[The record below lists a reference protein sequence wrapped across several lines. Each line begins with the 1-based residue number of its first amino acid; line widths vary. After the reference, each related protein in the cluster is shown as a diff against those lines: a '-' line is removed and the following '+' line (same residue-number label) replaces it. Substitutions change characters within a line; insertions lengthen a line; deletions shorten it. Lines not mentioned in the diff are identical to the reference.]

1 MNGATEHTL
10 AELLRVAQEQ
20 NANLAN
26 LNQLL
31 SGRSSGGGG
40 GGGGVGAGIA
50 DMGKNVPILS
60 AAFTVAGAAVSA
72 IGTVF
77 EMLGNVIGKMVD
89 GVGSAIKG
97 LWNFSQKAMEG
108 TARMSD
114 LFDAFGKLPFFIGE
128 LFQIGASL
136 LRTLEKLVDEYVEM
150 SKIGAGF
157 SGGLLEMRNM
167 ASDLALSFSDLKN
180 ITSKNSETFAAA
192 GVSVQQGFSKFTNG
206 LRQLMATDELYRLG
220 VNSKEAAEYLT
231 TMMKVQQVGLRN
243 GQIDSASLSKM
254 TRDYII
260 QLDELSR
267 ATGIHRDQLNESMKK
282 NADDQVFQNWLDDI
296 VDPDKRKDIEASVAA
311 STARLGKDFT
321 ENVFKPI
328 LRGIDGP
335 INDAA
340 IKIAQASGGLSVEMA
355 GELRRITL
363 DSTLSAAERQR
374 QLFLIFAKI
383 GSGAK
388 QFADSL
394 DVISAAD
401 PTIVW
406 QEGVKL
412 GRLVKDGA
420 SQQWKY
426 IQQEQEN
433 SKAAAEESARLLKA
447 QETITKLGNAMT
459 LVFAQI
465 AIEWGPKLLDIGE
478 WILKHLISAIATFA
492 NWMEKTGM
500 PILNDLWGKAEK
512 IWTDAV
518 KIFEEYVLPKLKK
531 IGAWFV
537 ETWDSLVSAKTPKEF
552 FERLGDRFRD
562 GLNNIWADMQSLWA
576 TVKPVFLKIWD
587 EDLKPAL
594 LAAFNAVTDWL
605 ISGMRKNSR
614 IARFLFNETD
624 SEREQSDR
632 EELARLRKEQK
643 NLRSLANSS
652 PDTGFMGELGAYMG
666 NQDEAREKL
675 ARLTELENKYGSNVD
690 LSRPQHYGARAGGGL
705 VNPGT
710 YLVGERGPEL
720 LSVGASGNVITNENL
735 QKLLNRLAGDSDNNY
750 LAAAVEE
757 LNNTMKRM
765 ETHAATTADYS
776 RRTVGAIAQMGGD
789 IMPAI

>member
-72 IGTVF
+72 VGTVF

-180 ITSKNSETFAAA
+180 ITSRNSETFAAA

-220 VNSKEAAEYLT
+220 VTSKEAAEYLT

-296 VDPDKRKDIEASVAA
+296 VDPNKRAEIEASVAA

-363 DSTLSAAERQR
+363 DGTLSAEERQIY
-374 QLFLIFAKI
+374 LFLVFAKI

-388 QFADSL
+388 KFADSL
-394 DVISAAD
+394 DVLSAAD

-420 SQQWKY
+420 TQQWKY

-433 SKAAAEESARLLKA
+433 SKAAAEEAARLLKA
-447 QETITKLGNAMT
+447 QETITKFGNAMT

-478 WILKHLISAIATFA
+478 WILNHLIGGF
-492 NWMEKTGM
+492 EKFLKWLDS
-500 PILNDLWGKAEK
+500 PE
-512 IWTDAV
+512 V
-518 KIFEEYVLPKLKK
+518 KRTWNTVVEFFDGVILPKLKA
-531 IGAWFV
+531 IGAWFG
-537 ETWDSLVSAKTPKEF
+537 ETWDQLVKAWNGDKPGEVIEVLKTRLADGMTNIWEHIQKIWEVVSPGLIAIWNKDIKPVLVDLWTKLMDSMLTAVGDAIKTWLIGPKMTTPEAQANMDRRAKDVVADTPIWLKPLMA
-552 FERLGDRFRD
+552 LGDLMEKTANLVAGPEIAGRMR
-562 GLNNIWADMQSLWA
+562 NTTI
-576 TVKPVFLKIWD
+576 
-587 EDLKPAL
+587 EDNESILD
-594 LAAFNAVTDWL
+594 FFGYRGRHT
-605 ISGMRKNSR
+605 SGKV
-614 IARFLFNETD
+614 
-624 SEREQSDR
+624 
-632 EELARLRKEQK
+632 
-643 NLRSLANSS
+643 
-652 PDTGFMGELGAYMG
+652 GA
-666 NQDEAREKL
+666 K
-675 ARLTELENKYGSNVD
+675 
-690 LSRPQHYGARAGGGL
+690 AGGGL
-705 VNPGT
+705 VDPGT

-750 LAAAVEE
+750 IASALEE
-757 LNNTMKRM
+757 LNKTMSRI
-765 ETHAATTADYS
+765 ENHSASTADYS
-776 RRTVGAIAQMGGD
+776 RRTVGAIAQIGGD